1 EEGEDHQM
9 VSNVI
14 ASAEHE
20 QIDIIG
26 QILAANEEEEGEGN
40 EILRHAQSIIDKFG
54 GSSHKSSS
62 SHSSRSSDV
71 ALRDISALL
80 GDSPVLLKVKE
91 KIGAEAEM
99 EGQSS
104 IFSAENNA
112 SDVFSNATSI
122 VESSSPYISR
132 LSSLQER
139 ERERERETKEED
151 DRIIIREREITLMQD
166 GEEEERGREEGDLF
180 MSQDFIDL
188 PHRPT
193 TPSFSNLNRTKSL
206 LFSEVSDGSSI
217 DSIQTNPL
225 IRPGSSIGI
234 HDNYVRLGTADMER
248 QFEREKEFITEEIG
262 KDE

>member
-1 EEGEDHQM
+1 MFTQGEEERGEREEEEIEEEEEEIEEEEEREREREGRRKMIKPSFAGSSTSSSQQSINRTVPVESMIIPVKQQERHDDLFAPHKEEGEDHQM

-112 SDVFSNATSI
+112 
-122 VESSSPYISR
+122 
-132 LSSLQER
+132 
-139 ERERERETKEED
+139 
-151 DRIIIREREITLMQD
+151 
-166 GEEEERGREEGDLF
+166 
-180 MSQDFIDL
+180 
-188 PHRPT
+188 
-193 TPSFSNLNRTKSL
+193 
-206 LFSEVSDGSSI
+206 
-217 DSIQTNPL
+217 
-225 IRPGSSIGI
+225 
-234 HDNYVRLGTADMER
+234 
-248 QFEREKEFITEEIG
+248 
-262 KDE
+262 